1 MEKYMSQANAQH
13 AETQTDEASPAT
25 RRPVDSIRHG
35 NVEIAIWKNPSAK
48 GDFYSASTPTI
59 RYNDNGE
66 WKDGSSFGRH
76 ELLDLAEVSRE
87 AATEMR
93 NLQQTRSQSQSR

>member
-1 MEKYMSQANAQH
+1 METHMAQSS
-13 AETQTDEASPAT
+13 AQSTQPQNDETPSSA
-25 RRPVDSIRHG
+25 RRPVKTVRHG
-35 NVEIAIWKNPSAK
+35 NVEIAIWRNESEK
-48 GDFYSASTPTI
+48 GPFYSASAPTI